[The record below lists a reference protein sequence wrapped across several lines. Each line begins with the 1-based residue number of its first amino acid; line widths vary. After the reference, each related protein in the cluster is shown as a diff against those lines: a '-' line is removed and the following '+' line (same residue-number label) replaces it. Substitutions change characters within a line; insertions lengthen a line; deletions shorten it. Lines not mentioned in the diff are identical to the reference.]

1 MNVSEESMEK
11 GRAMRAKLAG
21 QDVGA
26 QVPSTGV
33 AMGVVPGLEQL
44 VVGMLFGEVWTRPAL
59 DPKSRSLVTMA
70 ILTALGR
77 EAQLK
82 THVGYAL
89 NLSWTPEQVREVFFH
104 SIFYSGVPA
113 ALNAFRVAEEVFQ
126 EQGRTS

>member
-1 MNVSEESMEK
+1 MNVSEESMRK

-21 QDVGA
+21 QDIGA
-26 QVPSTGV
+26 QVPSTGA
-33 AMGVVPGLEQL
+33 AMDAVPGLEEL
-44 VVGMLFGEVWTRPAL
+44 VVGTLFGEVWTRPAL
-59 DPKSRSLVTMA
+59 EPKSRSLVTMA
-70 ILTALGR
+70 ILTALGK

-89 NLSWTPEQVREVFFH
+89 NLGWTPEQVREVFFH

-113 ALNAFRVAEEVFQ
+113 ALNAFRVADEVFR